1 MPRAQDALERPFT
14 DWIRAGGSCM
24 RGPRPISTLVCSMAL
39 MLTACS
45 RQTEQ
50 QPAPSTSDAAG
61 PDTTAPVA
69 APSQPQAEL
78 QSPPTQSSPPA
89 DSSLSIKRGIVMLA
103 QDRMSFRPCNERAEL
118 WLLDQSDGVLR
129 QAFESEMQ
137 KGPAMLYVEAYGERA
152 PVSQDVAEARAYAGT
167 FVLEEVTYAGVQGQ
181 VRGCD
186 EAAPSYIVAARG
198 SEPFWAVE
206 VGDNSIVWRQ
216 SAEPKEIALGAAQT
230 QDAEG
235 AVRYHASGNGYEL
248 ELQIDAQTCRDPM
261 SGELFAYAARAVLD
275 GKEFSGCAR
284 VGK

>member
-1 MPRAQDALERPFT
+1 
-14 DWIRAGGSCM
+14 M
-24 RGPRPISTLVCSMAL
+24 RGPRRIWTLVSSIAL
-39 MLTACS
+39 VLAACS
-45 RQTEQ
+45 RQAEQ
-50 QPAPSTSDAAG
+50 QPAPSTSD
-61 PDTTAPVA
+61 TTASDTA
-69 APSQPQAEL
+69 APASVSSQPQSQL
-78 QSPPTQSSPPA
+78 QSPPAHSEPPA

-103 QDRMSFRPCNERAEL
+103 QDRMSFRPCSEKAEL

-186 EAAPSYIVAARG
+186 EPAPGYVVAARG

-216 SAEPKEIALGAAQT
+216 PAEPKEIALGAPQT

-235 AVRYHASGNGYEL
+235 AVRYHASGNGHEL
-248 ELQIDAQTCRDPM
+248 ELQVDAQTCRDPT

>member
-1 MPRAQDALERPFT
+1 
-14 DWIRAGGSCM
+14 M
-24 RGPRPISTLVCSMAL
+24 RGPRQISMLVCSMAL
-39 MLTACS
+39 VLAACS
-45 RQTEQ
+45 RQAE
-50 QPAPSTSDAAG
+50 QPAPSPSDTAAS
-61 PDTTAPVA
+61 DTTAPIA
-69 APSQPQAEL
+69 AASQAPKQ
-78 QSPPTQSSPPA
+78 PQSSPAQTELSDA

-103 QDRMSFRPCNERAEL
+103 QDRMTFRPCNEKAEL

-129 QAFESEMQ
+129 QTFESEMQ

-152 PVSQDVAEARAYAGT
+152 PVADDIAEAKAYAGT

-198 SEPFWAVE
+198 NEPSWAVE

-216 SAEPKEIALGAAQT
+216 PTEPKEIALGAPQT

-235 AVRYHASGNGYEL
+235 AVRYHASGNGHVL
-248 ELQIDAQTCRDPM
+248 ELQVDAQSCRDSM
-261 SGELFAYAARAVLD
+261 SGELFAYAARAVVD

>member
-1 MPRAQDALERPFT
+1 
-14 DWIRAGGSCM
+14 M
-24 RGPRPISTLVCSMAL
+24 RGPQRISTSAFLVESCRGPFDIAVKRRGFCRLLCSMAL
-39 MLTACS
+39 VLVACS
-45 RQTEQ
+45 RQAE
-50 QPAPSTSDAAG
+50 QPAPSTSDTAA

-69 APSQPQAEL
+69 APGQAQSEL
-78 QSPPTQSSPPA
+78 QSPPPQPPA
-89 DSSLSIKRGIVMLA
+89 DSSLAIKRGVLMLA
-103 QDRMSFRPCNERAEL
+103 QDRMTFRPCNEKAEL

-129 QAFESEMQ
+129 QTFESEMQ

-152 PVSQDVAEARAYAGT
+152 PVSEDVAEARAYAGT

-186 EAAPSYIVAARG
+186 EPAPSYIVAARG

-206 VGDNSIVWRQ
+206 VGDNGIVWRQ
-216 SAEPKEIALGAAQT
+216 PAEPKEIALGAPQT

-235 AVRYHASGNGYEL
+235 AVRYHASGNGHEL
-248 ELQIDAQTCRDPM
+248 ELQVDAQTCRDPM
-261 SGELFAYAARAVLD
+261 SGELFAYAARAALD